1 MKITVVTSIYPP
13 DIGGPATYAAEIKAR
28 LSGRGHEVKVVTVST
43 RAAPGDDVRTVPVK
57 NFRPA
62 PFRYLWNM
70 LVFLWCVIRVGGK
83 SDVVYTLNPAYT
95 GLVGWLGAR
104 LLRKKIVVRM
114 VGDAAWEE
122 ASNRRL
128 TRKFLDDF
136 MAAPEGGRYIRRLIS
151 LQRFVF
157 RHVDRIIV
165 PSGYLKNVL
174 VRYYGIEDGRIKV
187 VYNSID
193 FPPDSLPEKPDRPA
207 PLLVTVGRLARH
219 KRVDAILRVT
229 RDLQREFPG
238 LRLSVVGDGPER
250 GYLEELTDR
259 LELGDR
265 VMFHGRT
272 AHDRTMELI
281 AEADVFILN
290 SVYEG
295 LPHVALEAMACRTPV
310 VATDIPGTSEAV
322 LNGETG
328 LLVPPDDDAA
338 LQEGVT
344 RLLRD
349 GTLRE
354 ALVEKAYRRLLDTFT
369 WDHNLAALEKVLED
383 VA

>member
-28 LSGRGHEVKVVTVST
+28 LPGRGHEVKVVTVST
-43 RAAPGDDVRTVPVK
+43 RAAPGDGVRTVPVK

-136 MAAPEGGRYIRRLIS
+136 LAAPEGGRYIRRLIS